1 MMKCLGSGTSCV
13 SISHFERNLR
23 VSATAGH
30 LEGTE
35 IEYPR
40 KSQKCNAQTG
50 ARKYSYKSSWIGV
63 NELLPYVN
71 SEFRRKLL
79 VRHE

>member
-1 MMKCLGSGTSCV
+1 MMTSLGSGTSCV
-13 SISHFERNLR
+13 SISHSERNLK
-23 VSATAGH
+23 VLQTAGH

-40 KSQKCNAQTG
+40 KSQKWNAQTG
-50 ARKYSYKSSWIGV
+50 ARKYSYKSSWIGA

-71 SEFRRKLL
+71 PDFGRKLL